1 MRRISFEIIV
11 VVWMAVSAW
20 PAIADQLVRVM
31 TGADLRTEIVG
42 NTLAGQY
49 ANGVV
54 WREYFDPSGA
64 IKGFDEALGHY
75 VAHYSIAEDFL
86 CFDYVSVDAGAWCG
100 IVSANGSR
108 ITFYRHDEVV
118 TDPPYTQ
125 LLRGNPYGL

>member
-11 VVWMAVSAW
+11 VLWMAVSAW
-20 PAIADQLVRVM
+20 PAIAHQSVRMM
-31 TGADLRTEIVG
+31 TGADLRAQIVG

-49 ANGVV
+49 ANGDV

-64 IKGFDEALGHY
+64 IKGFDETRGRYL
-75 VAHYSIAEDFL
+75 AHYSIAEDFL
-86 CFDYVSVDAGAWCG
+86 CFDYASADAGAWCG
-100 IVSANGSR
+100 TVCADGSR
-108 ITFYRHDEVV
+108 ITFYRQDEVV